1 MRVQI
6 PSWPPCPHNSVEECR
21 LDEPDA
27 QVRLLV
33 RVPSS
38 HGETEI
44 MTDYEFVVGGS
55 SPPGSANG
63 KAPRASVAEWTIA
76 PGCKPGPTGTVVR
89 IHPGAPSFHGP
100 VDRTPVSGTGDRRFE
115 PCWERGGP
123 HDRVAEV
130 AVCKTAHGGSIPPA
144 VSQWCSA
151 VGSSC
156 CQGAGR
162 VEAAPVTTSD
172 GEVAGSSP
180 VYLGRPGCVAQLAE
194 RLNPVCIPTFARHP
208 AA

>member
-1 MRVQI
+1 MVRAL
-6 PSWPPCPHNSVEECR
+6 PCQGRGREFKSRSHRHAR
-21 LDEPDA
+21 LA
-27 QVRLLV
+27 QRKSTCPTCGRPEGQHLQ

-44 MTDYEFVVGGS
+44 MADYEFVVGGS

-115 PCWERGGP
+115 SCWKRSGLIVQGTAWLPPKKQADVRIVLSPRMARVSLVVGGGLP
-123 HDRVAEV
+123 SR
-130 AVCKTAHGGSIPPA
+130 
-144 VSQWCSA
+144 Q
-151 VGSSC
+151 
-156 CQGAGR
+156 
-162 VEAAPVTTSD
+162 
-172 GEVAGSSP
+172 
-180 VYLGRPGCVAQLAE
+180 
-194 RLNPVCIPTFARHP
+194 
-208 AA
+208 